1 MVVYQP
7 VFNPIPCKALF
18 RMPAGE
24 AGAAR
29 WAVSIGQMEI
39 DCAVARGKY
48 RANAVKRC
56 LFVVLGK
63 NGSALLTL
71 LVRDL

>member
-1 MVVYQP
+1 MIVSQSIL
-7 VFNPIPCKALF
+7 NPIPCKTLF

-24 AGAAR
+24 TGAAR

-39 DCAVARGKY
+39 DFAVARGKY
-48 RANAVKRC
+48 RTNAVTRC

-63 NGSALLTL
+63 NGLALLAL
-71 LVRDL
+71 LVHNF

>member
-1 MVVYQP
+1 MVVYQSIL
-7 VFNPIPCKALF
+7 NPIPCKALF

-29 WAVSIGQMEI
+29 GAISTSQVEI
-39 DCAVARGKY
+39 DFAVARGKN

-63 NGSALLTL
+63 NGLALLVL
-71 LVRDL
+71 LVHNL